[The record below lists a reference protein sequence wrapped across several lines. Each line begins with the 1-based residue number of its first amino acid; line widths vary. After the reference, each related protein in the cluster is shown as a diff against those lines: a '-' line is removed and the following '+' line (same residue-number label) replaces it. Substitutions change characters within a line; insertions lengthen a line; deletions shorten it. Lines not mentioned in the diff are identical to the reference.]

1 MVTLVLTAIGDDRP
15 GLVSALAAVIARHGG
30 SWDRSQMARL
40 GGKFA
45 GIVLVAVPVDAVA
58 AVEDELHALGTDGL
72 LDVRITRGN
81 NPTVSDGLRW
91 SLELVGT
98 DRPGIV
104 HEITVALA
112 AHGVSIDELE
122 TATREAPMSGGLLFE
137 VRAELVAPAHADLD
151 QLRTTLERL
160 ADELMVELT
169 LSTADGA

>member
-15 GLVSALAAVIARHGG
+15 GLVSALAGVIARHGG

-45 GIVLVAVPVDAVA
+45 GVVLVAVPADAVA
-58 AVEDELHALGTDGL
+58 AVEADLQALAADGM
-72 LDVRITRGN
+72 LDVRVTHDR
-81 NPTVSDGLRW
+81 PPAVAEGLRW
-91 SLELVGT
+91 SLDLVGT

-112 AHGVSIDELE
+112 GHRVSIDELD
-122 TATREAPMSGGLLFE
+122 TLTREAPMSGGMLFE
-137 VRAELVAPAHADLD
+137 VHATLVAPADVAVDE
-151 QLRTTLERL
+151 LRAVLERL

-169 LSTADGA
+169 LTTDQP

>member
-15 GLVSALAAVIARHGG
+15 GLVSALAAVISRHGG

-45 GIVLVAVPVDAVA
+45 GIVLVAVPADSVA
-58 AVEDELHALGTDGL
+58 AVEAELRALGDDGL
-72 LDVRITRGN
+72 LDVRVTRSDRSAA
-81 NPTVSDGLRW
+81 SDGLRW

-104 HEITVALA
+104 HEITMALA
-112 AHGVSIDELE
+112 AHQVSIDELE
-122 TATREAPMSGGLLFE
+122 TSTREAPMSGGMLFE
-137 VRAELVAPAHADLD
+137 VRAELVAPAHVAVDE
-151 QLRTTLERL
+151 LRSTLERL

-169 LSTADGA
+169 LSIPDAG

>member
-15 GLVSALAAVIARHGG
+15 GLVSALAAVVARHGG

-45 GIVLVAVPVDAVA
+45 GIVLVAVPADSVA
-58 AVEDELHALGTDGL
+58 AVEAELRALGNDGL
-72 LDVRITRGN
+72 LDVRVTSSDT
-81 NPTVSDGLRW
+81 PAPSDGLHW

-112 AHGVSIDELE
+112 AHEVSIDELE
-122 TATREAPMSGGLLFE
+122 TATREAPMSGGMLFE
-137 VRAELVAPAHADLD
+137 VRAELIAPAHVALD
-151 QLRTTLERL
+151 ELRSTLERL

-169 LSTADGA
+169 LSTTDD

>member
-15 GLVSALAAVIARHGG
+15 GLVSALAGVIARHGG

-45 GIVLVAVPVDAVA
+45 GIVLVAVPADAVA
-58 AVEDELHALGTDGL
+58 AVETDLRALAADGV
-72 LDVRITRGN
+72 LDVRVEHDRG
-81 NPTVSDGLRW
+81 VVAADGLRW

-122 TATREAPMSGGLLFE
+122 TATRDAPMSGGMLFE
-137 VRAELVAPAHADLD
+137 ARAELVAPATVAVDE
-151 QLRTTLERL
+151 LRAVLERL
-160 ADELMVELT
+160 ADELMVDLT
-169 LSTADGA
+169 LSTADP

>member
-1 MVTLVLTAIGDDRP
+1 MRLCQSAKMTGFM
-15 GLVSALAAVIARHGG
+15 ALAGVITRHGG

-45 GIVLVAVPVDAVA
+45 GIVLVAVPTDAVVS
-58 AVEDELHALGTDGL
+58 VEADLRALVADGV
-72 LDVRITRGN
+72 LDVRVEHDRG
-81 NPTVSDGLRW
+81 PAPADGQRW

-122 TATREAPMSGGLLFE
+122 TATRDAPMSGGMLFE
-137 VRAELVAPAHADLD
+137 ARAELVAPAAVAVDEV
-151 QLRTTLERL
+151 RAVLERL
-160 ADELMVELT
+160 ADELMVDLT
-169 LSTADGA
+169 LSTPDP

>member
-15 GLVSALAAVIARHGG
+15 GLVSALAGVIARHGG

-45 GIVLVAVPVDAVA
+45 GIVLVAVPADAVA
-58 AVEDELHALGTDGL
+58 AVEADLRALAADGV
-72 LDVRITRGN
+72 LDVRVEHDRG
-81 NPTVSDGLRW
+81 PTAAEGLRW

-112 AHGVSIDELE
+112 AHGVSVDELE
-122 TATREAPMSGGLLFE
+122 TATREAPMSGGMLFE
-137 VRAELVAPAHADLD
+137 ARAELVAPATVAVDE
-151 QLRTTLERL
+151 LRNVLERL
-160 ADELMVELT
+160 ADELMVDLT
-169 LSTADGA
+169 LSTPDP